1 MDYCDSNKQM
11 GRVCVSRISIK
22 PCKFQ
27 GITAISRE
35 TLIKTGYAENVGKER
50 KVKKKITEWL
60 KMKVPRITLRWAGL
74 KVQNGCKNL
83 AIVHG
88 RVRDD
93 VEKQWKEQQ
102 QNEKYWQMKIQQQN
116 KNLLRGSPKQS
127 TIAGS
132 FLLLILKN
140 YYRIN
145 YNKRVFI

>member
-93 VEKQWKEQQ
+93 VEKQ
-102 QNEKYWQMKIQQQN
+102 
-116 KNLLRGSPKQS
+116 
-127 TIAGS
+127 
-132 FLLLILKN
+132 
-140 YYRIN
+140 
-145 YNKRVFI
+145 